1 LAQRRTVSTLI
12 DEACR
17 AGAALERARAVAG
30 ITPRTLQ
37 RWREADGIRAD
48 ARAAAARARTPANRL
63 SDAERDAILA
73 VANAPEFAHLPPTQ
87 IVPMLADRG
96 RWIAS
101 ESTFYRVLRA
111 AGQLQHRGRSR
122 APSHQRPEPL
132 QATAANQLW
141 SWDTTY
147 PAHRRAGRLLLPVPD
162 RGCLQPQDRRL
173 GGVRDR
179 GRRHANGSL
188 IFATSSLTATEIKDA
203 PRVRLEDKLEVE
215 RLGSGFFA
223 AVLRLGYMER
233 PRFDTILDLLS
244 QTAYPPSAE
253 HPSLFL
259 SRARIGT
266 ANVRAAI
273 RWRARL
279 YAFMQRNTPSPD
291 FLLDAPSEQL
301 IEIGVHYEL

>member
-1 LAQRRTVSTLI
+1 VQWYNEVHHRSALKFVTPAQRHRGEDADIL
-12 DEACR
+12 ARPQALRCR
-17 AGAALERARAVAG
+17 PRSPPRALERAD
-30 ITPRTLQ
+30 PRLAPARCRPAQPGTC
-37 RWREADGIRAD
+37 RE
-48 ARAAAARARTPANRL
+48 NR
-63 SDAERDAILA
+63 D
-73 VANAPEFAHLPPTQ
+73 
-87 IVPMLADRG
+87 
-96 RWIAS
+96 
-101 ESTFYRVLRA
+101 
-111 AGQLQHRGRSR
+111 
-122 APSHQRPEPL
+122 
-132 QATAANQLW
+132 
-141 SWDTTY
+141 
-147 PAHRRAGRLLLPVPD
+147 
-162 RGCLQPQDRRL
+162 
-173 GGVRDR
+173 
-179 GRRHANGSL
+179 RRHANGSL